1 MKVTFYVVLPSQLH
15 RIIFFSHQ
23 EERED
28 EEREQEDT
36 VNELAGDMPSM
47 PSFVSANSGSN
58 DGPDMISGPH
68 SGVYGV
74 KRMRAERQ
82 SSVSSVMSDDSFEMI
97 EEAGRVAG
105 SAVGLSRMNS
115 VG

>member
-1 MKVTFYVVLPSQLH
+1 MYN
-15 RIIFFSHQ
+15 FFLQ

-58 DGPDMISGPH
+58 DGPDMMSGPH

>member
-1 MKVTFYVVLPSQLH
+1 MLKC
-15 RIIFFSHQ
+15 
-23 EERED
+23 D
-28 EEREQEDT
+28 
-36 VNELAGDMPSM
+36 
-47 PSFVSANSGSN
+47 FV
-58 DGPDMISGPH
+58 MF
-68 SGVYGV
+68 
-74 KRMRAERQ
+74 Q